1 VRRSLGFLVPLV
13 LIALT
18 AFGLFWANDLKQINK
33 ETIFLTSKSRSEYSS
48 FRQQFNLRSLVVVK
62 IPLNLR
68 DDIIPLIKETCR
80 EVCQIV
86 DHTMLPQKAD
96 LFRLKSDAYEAI
108 LLVQS
113 EGASEEK
120 FKRALSALVKVKA
133 LGKVSFTGVPYTN
146 ILLDKYSEKVKTH
159 IFPSLFVGVFLL
171 LFVFLRSLKFSIIV
185 FFPGLMAAAS
195 SLAFT
200 KGFFGHSNLI
210 TSIIPLLLFVIQMS
224 MVLHI
229 HSTARELL
237 SLKEALKE
245 KLEPVLLMV
254 VTTFIGFGSLF
265 FSDLKA
271 ISDFGLLT
279 AILLLLTTILSYIW
293 LFSLSLLRGKW
304 WSEGLE
310 RNGENQQSD
319 YLKKLLV
326 AFWSGKKILIFS
338 LISLSLGS
346 FFLTRI
352 KVITDATEYF
362 PQETGLRDEMIAI
375 AKDFVG
381 TPLVEIVLEYKG
393 DSYDELLLIDKGE
406 QELQRKLG
414 KSLLSANSLVRV
426 ANLQYTGMNE
436 LPSNKFAYHALR
448 SQVPEAF
455 RDGYSLEEGYRLT
468 ILGEPMNIDSYELL
482 LKNVKNTF
490 GDKVSLKMNGLY
502 YHLMMAQNK
511 MIGTLFKSFFFSL
524 FLIST
529 LAFLYFKSI
538 KLFFLFM
545 FVNIIP
551 VFASFPLLYLFDL
564 SFNIATVMTYSI
576 SLGLIVDSSFHIIHA
591 LNNPKVTRDYFI
603 KSVLVP
609 IVGASLLLSIC
620 FFFFAFSDF
629 LPIREFGLSLAI
641 VIILGMLLDLKVL
654 PALYKGKLK

>member
-1 VRRSLGFLVPLV
+1 MRKSLGFLVPLA
-13 LIALT
+13 LIFLT
-18 AFGLFWANDLKQINK
+18 LFGLYWANDLKQVNK
-33 ETIFLTSKSRSEYSS
+33 ETIFLTSKSRKEYKR
-48 FRQQFNLRSLVVVK
+48 FKEQFNLRSLVVAK
-62 IPLNLR
+62 IPLEQIGAAL
-68 DDIIPLIKETCR
+68 PLIEEACR
-80 EVCQIV
+80 NACQV
-86 DHTMLPQKAD
+86 VNHTMLSQKTDIFQLRRNAHEAVLLIQKED
-96 LFRLKSDAYEAI
+96 ASD
-108 LLVQS
+108 
-113 EGASEEK
+113 EE
-120 FKRALSALVKVKA
+120 FKQALSKLVGPLTLKKT
-133 LGKVSFTGVPYTN
+133 SFTGVPYTN
-146 ILLDKYSEKVKTH
+146 ILLDKYSKKVKTH

-171 LFVFLRSLKFSIIV
+171 LVLFLRNMKYSIIV

-195 SLAFT
+195 SLCFT

-229 HSTARELL
+229 HATALELF
-237 SLKEALKE
+237 SLRKALKE

-279 AILLLLTTILSYIW
+279 AILLILTTILSYTW
-293 LFSLSLLRGKW
+293 LFSLSILKEKW
-304 WSEGLE
+304 WRKGSEAHKSNYMLGFLE
-310 RNGENQQSD
+310 R
-319 YLKKLLV
+319 
-326 AFWSGKKILIFS
+326 FWSGKQIVIFS
-338 LISLSLGS
+338 LISLLLGG

-362 PQETGLRDEMIAI
+362 PESSGLRDEMIAI

-381 TPLVEIVLEYKG
+381 TPLVEIVLKHNE
-393 DSYDELLLIDKGE
+393 DSYEELLQFDKSE

-414 KSLLSANSLVRV
+414 KRILSANTLVRI
-426 ANLQYTGMNE
+426 ANLEYTEKNE
-436 LPSNKFAYHALR
+436 LPANKFAYHSLR
-448 SQVPEAF
+448 SQIPEAF
-455 RDGYSLEEGYRLT
+455 KDGYSLEEGYRLT

-482 LKNVKNTF
+482 LKEVKGTF
-490 GDKVSLKMNGLY
+490 GDAVNINMNGLY

-524 FLIST
+524 FLISS
-529 LAFLYFKSI
+529 LAFIYFKSI
-538 KLFFLFM
+538 KLFFLFI
-545 FVNIIP
+545 FVNVIP
-551 VFASFPLLYLFDL
+551 VFASFPLLYLFGL

-591 LNNPKVTRDYFI
+591 LNNPVLTKDYFS
-603 KSVLVP
+603 KSVLIP

-641 VIILGMLLDLKVL
+641 VIILGMILDLKVL
-654 PALYKGKLK
+654 PALYKGKLEK